1 MHRIILSL
9 LLLIGISL
17 STFAQND
24 SVTTVIDT
32 NEKAIVAMADTATA
46 IQQHTLVQQDS
57 DSSRFSLIF
66 RGLLGMLTII
76 LIAYAFST
84 NRKAVSFK
92 FVGFGLLF
100 QIVLALAILYVPFV
114 ESIIRFIGDLFDLVL
129 RSADIGADF
138 LFGSFMDD
146 SRYGFVFAFQVL
158 PTIVFFSALMSLL
171 FYLRIV
177 QRVVF
182 VMAWLLKKA
191 MNMSGPESL
200 AVAGNVFLGQTESP
214 LLIKMYLP
222 KLTGSELF
230 VVMTSGMATIAGA
243 VLAIYIKMLGG
254 DDPEVRM
261 LFARHLITAS
271 VMAAPGAVVI
281 AKILFPQTEKTD
293 DNIDIPREQIAANA
307 LDSVGTGAYE
317 GLKLAANVAIM
328 LLVFY
333 SFIGLFNILLGW
345 FGKIPIQ
352 DLGQVDIDPKSINDV
367 IAAKTNGLYG
377 KLSMEY
383 LLGQIFAPL
392 MWLIGV
398 PNEDLSILGRLM
410 GEKIIFTELVGYSNL
425 KTLIA
430 EGAIHSQKSILM
442 ATYMLCGFANI
453 ASVGI
458 QIGGIGALAPSK
470 RVFLSRYGMKALLGG
485 TLASLLSA
493 TIIGAIA

>member
-1 MHRIILSL
+1 MTRYILALALIIIAPTL
-9 LLLIGISL
+9 LL
-17 STFAQND
+17 AQP
-24 SVTTVIDT
+24 
-32 NEKAIVAMADTATA
+32 DTALSVSDTTA
-46 IQQHTLVQQDS
+46 AI
-57 DSSRFSLIF
+57 SSVSQEITAAPETASRLSLIF
-66 RGLLGMLTII
+66 RGII
-76 LIAYAFST
+76 GIISLMLIAFAFST

-92 FVGFGLLF
+92 LMSYGIIF
-100 QIVLALAILYVPFV
+100 QIGLALAILYVPFI
-114 ESIIRFIGDLFDLVL
+114 ESIINFIGRLFEIVL
-129 RSADIGADF
+129 RSSDKGAEF
-138 LFGSFMDD
+138 LFGSFMDK
-146 SRYGFVFAFQVL
+146 SRFGFVFAFQIL
-158 PTIVFFSALMSLL
+158 PTIIFFSALMSLL

-191 MNMSGPESL
+191 LNMSGPESL

-230 VVMTSGMATIAGA
+230 VVMTSGMATIAGGVMA
-243 VLAIYIKMLGG
+243 AYVGMLGG
-254 DDPEVRM
+254 DDPESRI
-261 LFARHLITAS
+261 LFARHLVTAS

-281 AKILFPQTEKTD
+281 SKILFPQTEEIDKD
-293 DNIDIPREQIAANA
+293 IDIPREKIGQNA
-307 LDSVGTGAYE
+307 LDAVGTGAYE

-333 SFIGLFNILLGW
+333 SFIALFNIFLGW
-345 FGKIPIQ
+345 AGKIPIQ
-352 DLGQVDIDPKSINDV
+352 DLRAADSVSINEL
-367 IAAKTNGLYG
+367 IAAKTNGFYS
-377 KLSMEY
+377 KLSLEY

-398 PNEDLSILGRLM
+398 PNQDLSILGRLM

-425 KTLIA
+425 KTLMTQ
-430 EGAIHSQKSILM
+430 GAIASQKSILM

-458 QIGGIGALAPSK
+458 QIGGIGALAPNK
-470 RVFLSRYGMKALLGG
+470 RVFLSRYGMRALLGG

-493 TIIGAIA
+493 TIIGTFA